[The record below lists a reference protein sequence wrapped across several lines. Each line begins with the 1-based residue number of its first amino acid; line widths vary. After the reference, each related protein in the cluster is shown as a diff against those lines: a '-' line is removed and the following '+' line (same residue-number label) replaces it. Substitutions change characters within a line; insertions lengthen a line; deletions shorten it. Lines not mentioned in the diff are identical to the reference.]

1 MEGASERAGPS
12 NPSNA
17 LRIAVLLPVFND
29 WTPLSRLLSQL
40 DETLDANGLSADA
53 FVIDDGSYEWAPSD
67 LGSVQRRSLT
77 EIVMVRLRRNLWHQ
91 RAIAIGLALVAHKS
105 RYSTVVVMD
114 ADGQGVFED
123 ECCRV
128 KADLVLRSIAPALFF
143 VPLEAHEYLQYCM
156 YRLAAT

>member
-17 LRIAVLLPVFND
+17 LRIAFLLPVFND

-77 EIVMVRLRRNLWHQ
+77 EIVMVRLRRNLGHQ

-105 RYSTVVVMD
+105 RYSPVVVMD
-114 ADGQGVFED
+114 ADGQDRAVD
-123 ECCRV
+123 VPR
-128 KADLVLRSIAPALFF
+128 LVGRLRGQ
-143 VPLEAHEYLQYCM
+143 PLA
-156 YRLAAT
+156 